1 MKLRIS
7 AAVYQK
13 ELLEIFR
20 DRRTMISMVVVP
32 LVAIPLMFNLINRFM
47 SSREKQAE
55 GESITVGVLDESKV
69 PTVLPALKAAGFQP
83 VVKADL
89 RAAVANKEVAA
100 AVEETETNDPA
111 TGKRISIYID
121 RTRQA
126 SDIAGDKIRT
136 ALDKLKVD
144 TVRASLRGSGV
155 SEKILTPFSTQ
166 RVNVASEKKMS
177 GLIFGSALGYIVIL
191 LMFTGAMYPAIDMT
205 AGEKERRTL
214 EAVLCSPA
222 GRNEIVFGKILAT
235 STAAFITALLTL
247 GSMAYSFR
255 FAPHASQSQEAFNM
269 APPEIGS
276 LAMALFAVIPTAI
289 MAASIMVAIALFAKS
304 YKEGQS
310 YLTPI
315 VMLAA
320 FPAVVGM
327 LPGLELTPALA
338 LIPIFNVCQLIKEIF
353 LGEFSRA
360 AFAVTLGSNLVYAA
374 IAFYIASRIF
384 KSESVLFRV

>member
-1 MKLRIS
+1 MNMLAS
-7 AAVYQK
+7 SAVYQK

-20 DRRTMISMVVVP
+20 DRRTLISMVVVP
-32 LVAIPLMFNLINRFM
+32 LVAIPLMFNLVNRFM
-47 SSREKQAE
+47 TSREKQAV
-55 GESITVGVLDESKV
+55 GEAITVGVLDESKV
-69 PTVLPALKAAGFQP
+69 PTVLSALKAAGLQP
-83 VVKADL
+83 VVKSDL

-100 AVEETETNDPA
+100 AVEEVDDAEA
-111 TGKRISIYID
+111 GKRVNIYID

-136 ALDKLKVD
+136 ALDKLKTD

-155 SEKILTPFSTQ
+155 SEKILTPFATQ

-222 GRNEIVFGKILAT
+222 GRNEIVLGKILAT

-255 FAPHASQSQEAFNM
+255 FAPHASQAQEAFSM
-269 APPEIGS
+269 GAPDIRS
-276 LAMALFAVIPTAI
+276 LAMALVAVLPTAI

-353 LGEFSRA
+353 LGEFSTA
-360 AFAVTLGSNLVYAA
+360 AFAVTLVSNLVYAA

>member
-1 MKLRIS
+1 
-7 AAVYQK
+7 
-13 ELLEIFR
+13 
-20 DRRTMISMVVVP
+20 
-32 LVAIPLMFNLINRFM
+32 
-47 SSREKQAE
+47 
-55 GESITVGVLDESKV
+55 
-69 PTVLPALKAAGFQP
+69 
-83 VVKADL
+83 
-89 RAAVANKEVAA
+89 
-100 AVEETETNDPA
+100 
-111 TGKRISIYID
+111 
-121 RTRQA
+121 
-126 SDIAGDKIRT
+126 
-136 ALDKLKVD
+136 
-144 TVRASLRGSGV
+144 
-155 SEKILTPFSTQ
+155 
-166 RVNVASEKKMS
+166 MS

-222 GRNEIVFGKILAT
+222 GRNEVVLGKIMAT

-255 FAPHASQSQEAFNM
+255 FAPHASQAQEAFHM
-269 APPEIGS
+269 GAPDTAS

-360 AFAVTLGSNLVYAA
+360 AFAVTLVANLVYAA

>member
-1 MKLRIS
+1 MNIRIS

-13 ELLEIFR
+13 EMLEIFR
-20 DRRTMISMVVVP
+20 DRRTLISMVAVP
-32 LVAIPLMFNLINRFM
+32 LLAIPLMFNLINRFM

-55 GESITVGVLDESKV
+55 GEAITVGVLSEAKV
-69 PTVLPALKAAGFQP
+69 PTVLDALRAAGFQP

-89 RAAVANKEVAA
+89 RAAVENKEVAA
-100 AVEETETNDPA
+100 AVEETESA
-111 TGKRISIYID
+111 GGEKRVNIYID

-126 SDIAGDKIRT
+126 SEIAGDKIRA
-136 ALDKLKVD
+136 ALDKLKMD
-144 TVRASLRGSGV
+144 TVRASLRGSGL
-155 SEKILTPFSTQ
+155 SEKVLTPFTTQ

-214 EAVLCSPA
+214 EAVLSSPA
-222 GRNEIVFGKILAT
+222 ARNDIVLGKVAAT
-235 STAAFITALLTL
+235 ATAAFITAMLTL

-255 FAPHASQSQEAFNM
+255 FAPHASQAQEAFHM
-269 APPEIGS
+269 APPDIRS
-276 LAMALFAVIPTAI
+276 LAMVLVVVLPTAI
-289 MAASIMVAIALFAKS
+289 MAASLMVAIALFAKS

-327 LPGLELTPALA
+327 LPGLELTPSLA
-338 LIPIFNVCQLIKEIF
+338 LIPIFNVCQLVKEIF
-353 LGEFSRA
+353 LGEFSRV
-360 AFAVTLGSNLVYAA
+360 AFAVAFGANLAYAA
-374 IAFYIASRIF
+374 IAFFVASRIF